1 MKKPT
6 IIIIGTAWPYRGGI
20 AAFNERLAQEFSTK
34 GCRVIIE
41 NFKLQYPGFLF
52 PGKSQYVNSPA
63 PPGLTIRRTV
73 NSVNPLNWIRT
84 GNRIRKQQPDLV
96 LVRFW
101 LPFMGPCF
109 GTLARRIKRNRTIP
123 VIAVID
129 NIIPHEKRIGDRLFT
144 RYFVKPVDAF
154 VTMSQQVLE
163 DTRRF
168 DTKKPRILS
177 PHPLYDHFGEAVP
190 PGMAKKHL
198 QLDLQTHY
206 VMFFGFI
213 REYKGLDLL
222 LKAFAEEPVK
232 QLPVKLLVAGEF
244 YADQKTYLDIVKE
257 YRLENR
263 VVWRSEF
270 IPDDQVRY
278 YFSACDLVVQPY
290 KTATQSGISQIA
302 YHFEKPMIVTRVG
315 GLPEIVPDGKA
326 GYVTER
332 DPWEIAAAI
341 ARFYREE
348 KMDSFA
354 SGAREEK
361 KKYSWTRLVENILTM
376 WRASR

>member
-1 MKKPT
+1 LKKPT

-20 AAFNERLAQEFSTK
+20 AAFNERLAREFSTK
-34 GCRVIIE
+34 GCTVIME

-84 GNRIRKQQPDLV
+84 GNRIRRQQPDLV
-96 LVRFW
+96 LIRFW

-109 GTLARRIKRNRTIP
+109 GTLARRIKRNRNIP

-154 VTMSQQVLE
+154 VTMSRQVLE

-177 PHPLYDHFGEAVP
+177 PHPLYDQFGEAVP
-190 PGMAKKHL
+190 PGMAKRHL
-198 QLDLQTHY
+198 QLDPQTHY

-244 YADQKTYLDIVKE
+244 YADQKTYLDMVKQ
-257 YRLENR
+257 YRLEDR

-270 IPDDQVRY
+270 IPDEQVRY

-326 GYVTER
+326 GYVTEK
-332 DPWEIAAAI
+332 DPGEIAGAI

-348 KMDSFA
+348 KMDCFI

-376 WRASR
+376 WRASI

>member
-34 GCRVIIE
+34 GCTVIIE

-84 GNRIRKQQPDLV
+84 GNRIRRQQPDLV

-109 GTLARRIKRNRTIP
+109 GTLARRIKRNRNIP

-154 VTMSQQVLE
+154 VTMSRQVLE

-177 PHPLYDHFGEAVP
+177 PHPLYDHFGEAVSTE
-190 PGMAKKHL
+190 MAKRHL
-198 QLDLQTHY
+198 QLDPQTHY

-257 YRLENR
+257 YRLEDR

-326 GYVTER
+326 GFVTEK
-332 DPWEIAAAI
+332 DPGEIAGAI

-348 KMDSFA
+348 KMDSFI

-376 WRASR
+376 WKASR

>member
-1 MKKPT
+1 MKKAT

-34 GCRVIIE
+34 GCTVVIE

-109 GTLARRIKRNRTIP
+109 GTIARRIKRNRNIP

-154 VTMSQQVLE
+154 VTMSRQVLE

-168 DTKKPRILS
+168 DRKKPRTLS
-177 PHPLYDHFGEAVP
+177 PHPLYDHFGEAIT
-190 PGMAKKHL
+190 PGEAKQYL
-198 QLDLQTHY
+198 RLDPKTNY

-244 YADQKTYLDIVKE
+244 YADQKTYLDLVKQ
-257 YRLENR
+257 YRLEDR

-326 GYVTER
+326 GYVTEK
-332 DPWEIAAAI
+332 DPGKIAGAI

-348 KMDSFA
+348 KMDAFT

-361 KKYSWTRLVENILTM
+361 KKYSWTRLVENILAM
-376 WRASR
+376 WRLSV